1 MSVKNGA
8 RTLIY
13 DTGFR
18 NIKKELVKKYGNSV
32 AEQIWQKAGTNLEE
46 LSRQY
51 EHLPKAV
58 KLHTD
63 GNMFRNAAVYMAI
76 KEYDPEDALNILD
89 EGVKKEGARVA
100 KLLSILLHIPGMK
113 VVMLRVFS
121 RMLTSFFGEDAQ
133 FKSIRHCNSDMEI
146 SFDIIQCPYCKYSE
160 YIRLRPQWSRQYQRK
175 SGFASSVHFLQNNRI
190 LVQYSM
196 TFHGFQGR
204 SFAAAA
210 AVGNARRL
218 ILRRP

>member
-8 RTLIY
+8 RKLIY

-46 LSRQY
+46 LSRRY

-76 KEYDPEDALNILD
+76 KEYDPEYALSILD

-146 SFDIIQCPYCKYSE
+146 SFDIIQCPYCKYLKEIGCPELVHMSCNIDE
-160 YIRLRPQWSRQYQRK
+160 YIY
-175 SGFASSVHFLQNNRI
+175 
-190 LVQYSM
+190 
-196 TFHGFQGR
+196 
-204 SFAAAA
+204 
-210 AVGNARRL
+210 GNLPGLEFKRTGTLGTGADKCDFW
-218 ILRRP
+218 LRRIR

>member
-1 MSVKNGA
+1 MSVKNGV
-8 RTLIY
+8 RTLSH

-18 NIKKELVKKYGNSV
+18 NIKKELVKKYGISV
-32 AEQIWQKAGTNLEE
+32 TEQIWQKAGTNLEE

-89 EGVKKEGARVA
+89 EGVKKEGDRVA
-100 KLLSILLHIPGMK
+100 KLLSILLHIPGLK

-133 FKSIRHCNSDMEI
+133 FKSIRHCNSDIEV
-146 SFDIIQCPYCKYSE
+146 SFDIIQCPYCKYLKEIGCPELVHMSCNIDE
-160 YIRLRPQWSRQYQRK
+160 YIY
-175 SGFASSVHFLQNNRI
+175 
-190 LVQYSM
+190 
-196 TFHGFQGR
+196 
-204 SFAAAA
+204 
-210 AVGNARRL
+210 GNLPGLEFKRTGTLGTGADKCDFW
-218 ILRRP
+218 LRRIV